1 MTYIVTE
8 LQTNREGLT
17 GTITTTYTDRYQA
30 EQKYHSILAAA
41 AVSDVYI
48 HAATILDMFGGVIKS
63 EHYRHETA
71 EVEASEE

>member
-8 LQTNREGLT
+8 LQTNREGVT
-17 GTITTTYTDRYQA
+17 ANIVTAYTDRYQA

-48 HAATILDMFGGVIKS
+48 HAAVIMDQFGGMVKS
-63 EHYRHETA
+63 EYYQHET
-71 EVEASEE
+71 VEPSEE

>member
-8 LQTNREGLT
+8 LQTNREGVT
-17 GTITTTYTDRYQA
+17 ANIVTVYTDRNQA

-41 AVSDVYI
+41 AASNVYI
-48 HAATILDMFGGVIKS
+48 HAATILDMFGGIIKS

-71 EVEASEE
+71 EVEES

>member
-41 AVSDVYI
+41 AVSNVYI
-48 HAATILDMFGGVIKS
+48 HAAVIMDQFGGMVKS
-63 EHYRHETA
+63 EYYQHETA
-71 EVEASEE
+71 DVEASES